1 MAEVKDQVREDNNAF
16 QTEAAP
22 AAQTGAPEKKTLGKK
37 QRRKRIRTIAVIV
50 VLLAAAFAAWKLL
63 GGKNGGSRDIGMETV
78 QYGSITAQVEGT
90 GTVKARNSETL
101 LLTTA
106 GTVLDV
112 MVSEG
117 DLVTAG
123 QPLFT
128 IDSPAAKTAV
138 ESARSQVTGYE
149 KQLSSLRR
157 DIAGLNLAA
166 AYSGKLLDVVEKQ
179 PGDSISKGEKVAT
192 LVDDTQMRLTQYFS
206 YAYAGEIKAGQS
218 ATVSIPAL
226 MTTLSGT
233 VESVHMV
240 SRITPEGSKLF
251 EATIVVTNPGTL
263 TADMEA
269 SAAMTVGGQAVYPYE
284 SGKLEYNRSTDLC
297 STVNGTV
304 LSANLLNYL
313 SVSGGQVLV
322 RIDGEDSEN
331 EIFSIEQ
338 SLEEARKTLE
348 QAEKNLANCN
358 AVAPIDGKVIG
369 LSVTPGMELQANTTL
384 VTISDVNTV
393 TVSAQVDERNI
404 SFVQPGMSVELD
416 QWDNIAYG
424 TVDTV
429 SLASTVTN
437 GVATYPMVISADNSE
452 GTLQVN
458 SSVTYKLVTSQVD
471 SCLVLPLQAV
481 RTVTLDTGDMQTVV
495 YVQADSAPDNAIE
508 LPDTGEEIPAGFY
521 PVPVEIG
528 ISDDYNVEIKS
539 GVEEGTTVFTQMITT
554 EVWG

>member
-16 QTEAAP
+16 RTEAAP

-63 GGKNGGSRDIGMETV
+63 GGKNGGSRDIGTETV

-166 AYSGKLLDVVEKQ
+166 TYSGKLLDVVEKQ
-179 PGDSISKGEKVAT
+179 PGDPISKGEKVAT
-192 LVDDTQMRLTQYFS
+192 LVDDTKMRLTQYFS
-206 YAYAGEIKAGQS
+206 YAYAGEIKAGQT

-269 SAAMTVGGQAVYPYE
+269 SASMTVGGQAVYPYE
-284 SGKLEYNRSTDLC
+284 SGKLEYNRSSDLC

-304 LSANLLNYL
+304 TSANLLNYL

-322 RIDGEDSEN
+322 RIDGQDSEN

-404 SFVQPGMSVELD
+404 SFVQPGMSVELN
-416 QWDNIAYG
+416 QWENIAYG

-458 SSVTYKLVTSQVD
+458 SSINYSLVASQVD

-481 RTVTLDTGDMQTVV
+481 RTVTMDTGEMQTVV
-495 YVQADSAPDNAIE
+495 YVKADSAPDNAIE
-508 LPDTGEEIPAGFY
+508 LPDTGEEIPTGFY

>member
-16 QTEAAP
+16 RTEAAP
-22 AAQTGAPEKKTLGKK
+22 AAQTGAPEKKTLSKK
-37 QRRKRIRTIAVIV
+37 QRRKRIRTLIIV
-50 VLLAAAFAAWKLL
+50 AVLLAAAFAAWKLL
-63 GGKNGGSRDIGMETV
+63 GGKGGSGSKDVGTEVV

-206 YAYAGEIKAGQS
+206 YAYAGEIKTGQS

-384 VTISDVNTV
+384 VSISDVNTV

-429 SLASTVTN
+429 SLASTVNN
-437 GVATYPMVISADNSE
+437 GVAT
-452 GTLQVN
+452 
-458 SSVTYKLVTSQVD
+458 
-471 SCLVLPLQAV
+471 
-481 RTVTLDTGDMQTVV
+481 
-495 YVQADSAPDNAIE
+495 
-508 LPDTGEEIPAGFY
+508 
-521 PVPVEIG
+521 
-528 ISDDYNVEIKS
+528 
-539 GVEEGTTVFTQMITT
+539 
-554 EVWG
+554 

>member
-1 MAEVKDQVREDNNAF
+1 MAEVKDPVLEGNDTF

-22 AAQTGAPEKKTLGKK
+22 AAPERKTLSKK
-37 QRRKRIRTIAVIV
+37 QRRKRIRTLIV
-50 VLLAAAFAAWKLL
+50 VAVLLAAAFAAWKLL
-63 GGKNGGSRDIGMETV
+63 GGKGGSGSKDIGMETV
-78 QYGSITAQVEGT
+78 QYGSITAQVEGP
-90 GTVKARNSETL
+90 GTVKARDEQAL
-101 LLTTA
+101 LLTTP

-138 ESARSQVTGYE
+138 EAARSRVEGYE
-149 KQLSSLRR
+149 KQLDSLRK
-157 DIAGLNLAA
+157 DIAGLNLSA

-179 PGDSISKGEKVAT
+179 PGAPISKGEKVAT
-192 LVDDTQMRLTQYFS
+192 LVDDTKMRLTQYFS
-206 YAYAGEIKAGQS
+206 YAYAGEIKAGQTV
-218 ATVSIPAL
+218 TVSIPAL

-240 SRITPEGSKLF
+240 SRVTPEGSKLF
-251 EATIVVTNPGTL
+251 EATVVVTNPGTL

-269 SAAMTVGGQAVYPYE
+269 SASLTVGGEAVYPYE
-284 SGKLEYNRSTDLC
+284 SGKLAYNRSTDLC

-304 LSANLLNYL
+304 VSANLLNSL

-322 RIDGEDSEN
+322 RIDGQDSEN

-348 QAEKNLANCN
+348 QAEKNLANCS

-369 LSVTPGMELQANTTL
+369 LSVTPGQELQANTTL
-384 VTISDVNTV
+384 VTISDVATV
-393 TVSAQVDERNI
+393 IIKAQVDERNI
-404 SFVQPGMSVELD
+404 SFIQPGMSVDLD
-416 QWDNIAYG
+416 QWGNTAYG

-429 SLASTVTN
+429 SLSSTITN
-437 GVATYPMVISADNSE
+437 GVATYPIVISADNSE

-458 SSVTYKLVTSQVD
+458 SSINYKLVASQVD

-495 YVQADSAPDNAIE
+495 YVQADSAPENAIE

-539 GVEEGTTVFTQMITT
+539 GVEEGTVVFTQMITSQ
-554 EVWG
+554 VWG

>member
-1 MAEVKDQVREDNNAF
+1 MAEVKDPVLEGNDTF

-22 AAQTGAPEKKTLGKK
+22 AAPEKKTLSKK
-37 QRRKRIRTIAVIV
+37 QRRKRIRTIIVVV
-50 VLLAAAFAAWKLL
+50 VLLAAALAAWKLL
-63 GGKNGGSRDIGMETV
+63 GGKGGSGSKDVGTEVV

-90 GTVKARNSETL
+90 GTVKARNSETMI
-101 LLTTA
+101 LTTP

-138 ESARSQVTGYE
+138 ESARSQVEGYE
-149 KQLSSLRR
+149 KQLDSLRK

-166 AYSGKLLDVVEKQ
+166 TYSGKLLDVVEKQ
-179 PGDSISKGEKVAT
+179 PGDPISKGEKVAT
-192 LVDDTQMRLTQYFS
+192 LVDDTKMRLTQYFS
-206 YAYAGEIKAGQS
+206 YAYAGEIKAGQT

-251 EATIVVTNPGTL
+251 EATVVVTNPGTL

-269 SAAMTVGGQAVYPYE
+269 SASLTVGGEAVYPYE
-284 SGKLEYNRSTDLC
+284 SGKLEYNRSSDLC

-304 LSANLLNYL
+304 VSANLLNYL

-322 RIDGEDSEN
+322 RIDGQDSEN

-369 LSVTPGMELQANTTL
+369 LSVTPGQELQANATL

-458 SSVTYKLVTSQVD
+458 SSINYSLVASQVD

-481 RTVTLDTGDMQTVV
+481 RTVTMDTGEMQTVV

-539 GVEEGTTVFTQMITT
+539 GVEEGTVVFTQMITS

>member
-1 MAEVKDQVREDNNAF
+1 MAEVKDPVLEGNDTF

-22 AAQTGAPEKKTLGKK
+22 AAPEKKTLSKK
-37 QRRKRIRTIAVIV
+37 QRRKRIRILIIV
-50 VLLAAAFAAWKLL
+50 AVLLAAAFAAWKLL
-63 GGKNGGSRDIGMETV
+63 GGKGGSGSKDIGMETV

-90 GTVKARNSETL
+90 GTVKARNSETMI
-101 LLTTA
+101 LTTP

-138 ESARSQVTGYE
+138 ESARSQVEGYE
-149 KQLSSLRR
+149 KQLDSLRK

-179 PGDSISKGEKVAT
+179 PGDAISKGEKVAT
-192 LVDDTQMRLTQYFS
+192 LVDDTKMRLTQYFS
-206 YAYAGEIKAGQS
+206 YAYAGEIKAGQT

-251 EATIVVTNPGTL
+251 EATVVVTNPGTL

-269 SAAMTVGGQAVYPYE
+269 SASLTVGGEAVYPYE
-284 SGKLEYNRSTDLC
+284 SGKLTYNRSSDLC

-304 LSANLLNYL
+304 VSANLLNYL
-313 SVSGGQVLV
+313 SVTGGQVLV
-322 RIDGEDSEN
+322 RIDGQDSEN

-348 QAEKNLANCN
+348 QAEKNLANCS

-369 LSVTPGMELQANTTL
+369 LSVNIGDEIQANTTL
-384 VTISDVNTV
+384 VTISDTTTVIVN
-393 TVSAQVDERNI
+393 AQVDERNI
-404 SFVQPGMSVELD
+404 SFIQPGMSVNLD
-416 QWDNIAYG
+416 QWGNATFG
-424 TVDTV
+424 QVDSV
-429 SLASTVTN
+429 SLASTVNN
-437 GVATYPMVISADNSE
+437 GVATYPIVISADNSE
-452 GTLQVN
+452 GNIQVN
-458 SSVTYKLVTSQVD
+458 SSINYSLVASQVD

-539 GVEEGTTVFTQMITT
+539 GVEEGTVVFTQMITS

>member
-1 MAEVKDQVREDNNAF
+1 MAEVKDPVLEGNETF

-22 AAQTGAPEKKTLGKK
+22 AAPEKKTLSKK
-37 QRRKRIRTIAVIV
+37 QRRKRIRTLIIV
-50 VLLAAAFAAWKLL
+50 AVLLAAAFAAWKLL
-63 GGKNGGSRDIGMETV
+63 GGKGGSGSKDIGTEMV

-90 GTVKARNSETL
+90 GTVKARNSETMI
-101 LLTTA
+101 LTTP

-138 ESARSQVTGYE
+138 ESARSQVEGYE
-149 KQLSSLRR
+149 KQLDSLRK

-166 AYSGKLLDVVEKQ
+166 TYSGKLLDVVEKQ
-179 PGDSISKGEKVAT
+179 PGDPISKGEKVAT
-192 LVDDTQMRLTQYFS
+192 LVDDTKMRLTQYFS
-206 YAYAGEIKAGQS
+206 YAYAGEIKAGQT

-251 EATIVVTNPGTL
+251 EATVVVTNPGTL

-269 SAAMTVGGQAVYPYE
+269 SASLTVGGEAVYPYE
-284 SGKLEYNRSTDLC
+284 SGKLEYNRSSDLC

-304 LSANLLNYL
+304 VSANLLNYL

-322 RIDGEDSEN
+322 RIDGQDSEN

-338 SLEEARKTLE
+338 SLEEAQKTLE

-369 LSVTPGMELQANTTL
+369 LAVNVGDEIQANTTL
-384 VTISDVNTV
+384 VTISDVTTV
-393 TVSAQVDERNI
+393 IVNAQVDERNI
-404 SFVQPGMSVELD
+404 SFIQPGMSVNLD
-416 QWDNIAYG
+416 QWGNATFG
-424 TVDTV
+424 QVDSV
-429 SLASTVTN
+429 SLASTVNN
-437 GVATYPMVISADNSE
+437 GVATYPIVISADNSE
-452 GTLQVN
+452 GNIQVN
-458 SSVTYKLVTSQVD
+458 SSINYSLVASQVD

-539 GVEEGTTVFTQMITT
+539 GVEEGTTVFTQMITS

>member
-16 QTEAAP
+16 RTEAAP
-22 AAQTGAPEKKTLGKK
+22 AAQAGAPEKKTLGKK

-369 LSVTPGMELQANTTL
+369 LSVTPGMEIQANTTL

-458 SSVTYKLVTSQVD
+458 SSVTYKLVASQVD

-481 RTVTLDTGDMQTVV
+481 RTVTLDDGTMQTVV

>member
-1 MAEVKDQVREDNNAF
+1 MAEVKDPVLEGNDTF

-22 AAQTGAPEKKTLGKK
+22 AVPEKKTLSKK
-37 QRRKRIRTIAVIV
+37 QRRKRIRTLIVVV

-63 GGKNGGSRDIGMETV
+63 GGKGGSGSKDVGTEVV

-90 GTVKARNSETL
+90 GTVKARNSETMI
-101 LLTTA
+101 LTTP

-138 ESARSQVTGYE
+138 ESARSQVEGYE
-149 KQLSSLRR
+149 KQLDSLRK

-166 AYSGKLLDVVEKQ
+166 TYSGKLLDVVEKQ
-179 PGDSISKGEKVAT
+179 PGDPISKGEKVAT
-192 LVDDTQMRLTQYFS
+192 LVDDTKMRLTQYFS
-206 YAYAGEIKAGQS
+206 YAYAGEIKAGQT

-251 EATIVVTNPGTL
+251 EATVVVTNPGTL

-269 SAAMTVGGQAVYPYE
+269 SASLTVGGEAVYPYE
-284 SGKLEYNRSTDLC
+284 SGKLEYNRSSDLC

-304 LSANLLNYL
+304 VSANLLNYL

-322 RIDGEDSEN
+322 RIDGQDSEN

-369 LSVTPGMELQANTTL
+369 LSVTPGQELQANATL

-424 TVDTV
+424 TVDT
-429 SLASTVTN
+429 SSPPTTARGRCRST
-437 GVATYPMVISADNSE
+437 
-452 GTLQVN
+452 
-458 SSVTYKLVTSQVD
+458 
-471 SCLVLPLQAV
+471 
-481 RTVTLDTGDMQTVV
+481 
-495 YVQADSAPDNAIE
+495 AP
-508 LPDTGEEIPAGFY
+508 
-521 PVPVEIG
+521 
-528 ISDDYNVEIKS
+528 S
-539 GVEEGTTVFTQMITT
+539 TTPSWPPRWTAA
-554 EVWG
+554 WCCPCRRCAP

>member
-16 QTEAAP
+16 RTEAAP
-22 AAQTGAPEKKTLGKK
+22 AAQAGAPEKKTLGKK

-322 RIDGEDSEN
+322 RIDGEDSHN

>member
-16 QTEAAP
+16 RTEAAP
-22 AAQTGAPEKKTLGKK
+22 AAQAGAPEKKTLGKK

-322 RIDGEDSEN
+322 RIDGQDSEN

>member
-1 MAEVKDQVREDNNAF
+1 MAEVKDPVLEGNETF

-22 AAQTGAPEKKTLGKK
+22 AAPEKKTLSKK
-37 QRRKRIRTIAVIV
+37 QRRKRIRTLIIV
-50 VLLAAAFAAWKLL
+50 AVLLAAAFAAWKLL
-63 GGKNGGSRDIGMETV
+63 GGKGGSGSKDIGTEMV

-90 GTVKARNSETL
+90 GTVKARNSETMI
-101 LLTTA
+101 LTTA

-138 ESARSQVTGYE
+138 ESARSQVEGYE
-149 KQLSSLRR
+149 KQLDSLRK

-166 AYSGKLLDVVEKQ
+166 TYSGKLLDVVEKQ
-179 PGDSISKGEKVAT
+179 PGDPISKGEKVAT
-192 LVDDTQMRLTQYFS
+192 LVDDTKMRLTQYFS
-206 YAYAGEIKAGQS
+206 YAYAGEIKAGQT

-251 EATIVVTNPGTL
+251 EATVVVTNPGTL

-269 SAAMTVGGQAVYPYE
+269 SASLTVGGEAVYPYE
-284 SGKLEYNRSTDLC
+284 SGKLEYNRSSDLC

-304 LSANLLNYL
+304 VSANLLNYL

-322 RIDGEDSEN
+322 RIDGQDSEN

-338 SLEEARKTLE
+338 SLEEAQKTLE

-369 LSVTPGMELQANTTL
+369 LAVNVGDEIQANTTL
-384 VTISDVNTV
+384 VTISDVTTV
-393 TVSAQVDERNI
+393 IVNAQVDERNI
-404 SFVQPGMSVELD
+404 SFIQPGMSVNLD
-416 QWDNIAYG
+416 QWGNATFG
-424 TVDTV
+424 QVDSV
-429 SLASTVTN
+429 SLASTVNN
-437 GVATYPMVISADNSE
+437 GVATYPIVISADNSE
-452 GTLQVN
+452 GNIQVN
-458 SSVTYKLVTSQVD
+458 SSINYSLVASQVD

-539 GVEEGTTVFTQMITT
+539 GVEEGTTVFTQMITS

>member
-1 MAEVKDQVREDNNAF
+1 MAEVKDPVLEGNDTF

-22 AAQTGAPEKKTLGKK
+22 AAPEKKTLSKK
-37 QRRKRIRTIAVIV
+37 QRRKRIRTIIVVV

-63 GGKNGGSRDIGMETV
+63 GGKGGSGSKDVGTEVV

-90 GTVKARNSETL
+90 GTVKAKSSETL
-101 LLTTA
+101 TLTTP

-112 MVSEG
+112 LVAEG
-117 DLVTAG
+117 DMVTAG

-138 ESARSQVTGYE
+138 ESARSQVEGYE
-149 KQLSSLRR
+149 KQLDSLRK

-166 AYSGKLLDVVEKQ
+166 TYSGKLMDVVEKQ
-179 PGDSISKGEKVAT
+179 PGDPISKGEKVAT
-192 LVDDTQMRLTQYFS
+192 LVDDTKMRLTQYFS
-206 YAYAGEIKAGQS
+206 YAYAGEIKAGQT

-240 SRITPEGSKLF
+240 SRVTPEGSKLF
-251 EATIVVTNPGTL
+251 EAEIVVTNPGTL

-269 SAAMTVGGQAVYPYE
+269 SASMTVGGQAVYPYE
-284 SGKLEYNRSTDLC
+284 SGKLEYNRSSDLC

-304 LSANLLNYL
+304 TSANLLNYL

-322 RIDGEDSEN
+322 RIDGQDSEN

-384 VTISDVNTV
+384 VTISDTNTV
-393 TVSAQVDERNI
+393 IINAQVDERNI
-404 SFVQPGMSVELD
+404 SFVQPGMSVDLN
-416 QWDNIAYG
+416 QWDNTAFG
-424 TVDTV
+424 MVDTV

-437 GVATYPMVISADNSE
+437 GVATYPIVISADNSE

-458 SSVTYKLVTSQVD
+458 SSINYSLVASQVD

-495 YVQADSAPDNAIE
+495 YVKADSAPDNAIE

-539 GVEEGTTVFTQMITT
+539 GVEEGTVVFTQMITS

>member
-16 QTEAAP
+16 RTEAAP
-22 AAQTGAPEKKTLGKK
+22 AAQAGAPEKKTLGKK

-101 LLTTA
+101 LLTTP

-138 ESARSQVTGYE
+138 ESARSQVEGYE
-149 KQLSSLRR
+149 KQLDSLCK

-179 PGDSISKGEKVAT
+179 PGDPISKGEKVAT
-192 LVDDTQMRLTQYFS
+192 LVDDTKMRLTQYFS
-206 YAYAGEIKAGQS
+206 YAYAGEIKAGQT

-251 EATIVVTNPGTL
+251 EATVVVTNPGTL

-269 SAAMTVGGQAVYPYE
+269 SASLTVGGEAVYPYE
-284 SGKLEYNRSTDLC
+284 SGKLAYNRSSDLC

-304 LSANLLNYL
+304 VSANLLNYL

-322 RIDGEDSEN
+322 RIDGQDSEN

-348 QAEKNLANCN
+348 QAEKNLANCS

-369 LSVTPGMELQANTTL
+369 LSVNIGDEIQANTTL
-384 VTISDVNTV
+384 VTISDTTTVIVN
-393 TVSAQVDERNI
+393 AQVDERNI
-404 SFVQPGMSVELD
+404 SFIQPGMSVNLD
-416 QWDNIAYG
+416 QWGNATFG
-424 TVDTV
+424 QVDSV
-429 SLASTVTN
+429 SLASTVNN
-437 GVATYPMVISADNSE
+437 GVATYPIVISADNSE
-452 GTLQVN
+452 GNIQVN
-458 SSVTYKLVTSQVD
+458 SSINYSLVASQVD

-539 GVEEGTTVFTQMITT
+539 GVEEGTVVFTQMITS

>member
-1 MAEVKDQVREDNNAF
+1 MAEVKDPVLEGNDTF

-22 AAQTGAPEKKTLGKK
+22 AAPERKTLSKK
-37 QRRKRIRTIAVIV
+37 QRRKRIRTLIV
-50 VLLAAAFAAWKLL
+50 VAVLLAAAFAAWKLL
-63 GGKNGGSRDIGMETV
+63 GGKGGSGSKDIGMETV
-78 QYGSITAQVEGT
+78 QYGSITAQVEGP
-90 GTVKARNSETL
+90 GTVKARDEQAL
-101 LLTTA
+101 LLTTP

-138 ESARSQVTGYE
+138 EAARSRVEGYE
-149 KQLSSLRR
+149 KQLDSLRK
-157 DIAGLNLAA
+157 DIAGLNLSA

-179 PGDSISKGEKVAT
+179 PGAPISKGEKVAT
-192 LVDDTQMRLTQYFS
+192 LVDDTKMRLTQYFS
-206 YAYAGEIKAGQS
+206 YAYAGEIKAGQTV
-218 ATVSIPAL
+218 TVSIPAL

-240 SRITPEGSKLF
+240 SRVTPEGSKLF
-251 EATIVVTNPGTL
+251 EATVVVTNPGTL

-269 SAAMTVGGQAVYPYE
+269 SASLTVGGEAVYPYE
-284 SGKLEYNRSTDLC
+284 SGKLEYNRSSDLC

-304 LSANLLNYL
+304 ISSNLLNYL

-322 RIDGEDSEN
+322 RIDGQDSEN

-348 QAEKNLANCN
+348 QAEKNLANCS

-369 LSVTPGMELQANTTL
+369 LSVTPGQELQANTTL
-384 VTISDVNTV
+384 VTISDVATV
-393 TVSAQVDERNI
+393 IIKAQVDERNI
-404 SFVQPGMSVELD
+404 SFIQPGMSVDLD
-416 QWDNIAYG
+416 QWGNTAYG

-429 SLASTVTN
+429 SLSSTITN
-437 GVATYPMVISADNSE
+437 GVATYPIVISADNSE

-458 SSVTYKLVTSQVD
+458 SSINYKLVASQVD

-495 YVQADSAPDNAIE
+495 YVQADSAPENAIE

-539 GVEEGTTVFTQMITT
+539 GVEEGTVVFTQMITSQ
-554 EVWG
+554 VWG

>member
-16 QTEAAP
+16 RTEAAP
-22 AAQTGAPEKKTLGKK
+22 AAQAGAPEKKTLGKK

-206 YAYAGEIKAGQS
+206 YAYAGEIRAGQT
-218 ATVSIPAL
+218 AAVSIPAL

-369 LSVTPGMELQANTTL
+369 LAVTPGQEIQANSTL

>member
-16 QTEAAP
+16 RTEASP

-458 SSVTYKLVTSQVD
+458 SSVTYKLVASQVD

-508 LPDTGEEIPAGFY
+508 LPETGEEIPAGFY

>member
-1 MAEVKDQVREDNNAF
+1 MAEVKDPVLEGNDTF

-22 AAQTGAPEKKTLGKK
+22 AAPEKKTLSKK
-37 QRRKRIRTIAVIV
+37 QRRKRIRILIIV
-50 VLLAAAFAAWKLL
+50 AVLLAAAFAAWKLL
-63 GGKNGGSRDIGMETV
+63 GGKGGSGSKDIGMETV

-90 GTVKARNSETL
+90 GTVKARNSETMI
-101 LLTTA
+101 LTTP

-138 ESARSQVTGYE
+138 ESARSQVEGYE
-149 KQLSSLRR
+149 KQLDSLRK

-179 PGDSISKGEKVAT
+179 PGDAISKGEKVAT
-192 LVDDTQMRLTQYFS
+192 LVDDTKMRLTQYFS
-206 YAYAGEIKAGQS
+206 YAYAGEIKAGQT

-251 EATIVVTNPGTL
+251 EATVVVTNPGTL

-269 SAAMTVGGQAVYPYE
+269 SAAMTVGGEAVYPYE

-369 LSVTPGMELQANTTL
+369 LTVQPGDEINTQQPIL
-384 VTISDVNTV
+384 TISDTSSLIVNAT
-393 TVSAQVDERNI
+393 VDERNI
-404 SFVQPGMSVELD
+404 SYIKPGMMVDLD
-416 QWDNIAYG
+416 QWGNAAMGI
-424 TVDTV
+424 VESV
-429 SLASTVTN
+429 SLSSTVNN
-437 GVATYPMVISADNSE
+437 GVATYPMVVSMDNME
-452 GTLQVN
+452 GMIQVN
-458 SSVTYKLVTSQVD
+458 SNIQYSLIASQND
-471 SCLVLPLQAV
+471 NCLVLPIQAV
-481 RTVTLDTGDMQTVV
+481 RTVSLEDGSSATVV
-495 YVQADSAPDNAIE
+495 YVSGDRPDNA
-508 LPDTGEEIPAGFY
+508 LDGVMADEEIPDGFWA
-521 PVPVEIG
+521 VPVEIG
-528 ISDDYNVEIKS
+528 ISDNYNVEIKS
-539 GVEEGTTVFTQMITT
+539 GVEEGTEVFTQIQTM
-554 EVWG
+554 EAWG

>member
-16 QTEAAP
+16 RTEAAP

-63 GGKNGGSRDIGMETV
+63 GGKNGGSRDIGTETV

-206 YAYAGEIKAGQS
+206 YAYAGEIKEGQT
-218 ATVSIPAL
+218 AAVSIPAL

-269 SAAMTVGGQAVYPYE
+269 SAAMSVGGEAVYPYE

-369 LSVTPGMELQANTTL
+369 LSVTPGQELQANATL

-404 SFVQPGMSVELD
+404 SFVP
-416 QWDNIAYG
+416 
-424 TVDTV
+424 V
-429 SLASTVTN
+429 SYTHL
-437 GVATYPMVISADNSE
+437 
-452 GTLQVN
+452 TLP
-458 SSVTYKLVTSQVD
+458 T
-471 SCLVLPLQAV
+471 
-481 RTVTLDTGDMQTVV
+481 
-495 YVQADSAPDNAIE
+495 
-508 LPDTGEEIPAGFY
+508 IPW
-521 PVPVEIG
+521 V
-528 ISDDYNVEIKS
+528 
-539 GVEEGTTVFTQMITT
+539 
-554 EVWG
+554 